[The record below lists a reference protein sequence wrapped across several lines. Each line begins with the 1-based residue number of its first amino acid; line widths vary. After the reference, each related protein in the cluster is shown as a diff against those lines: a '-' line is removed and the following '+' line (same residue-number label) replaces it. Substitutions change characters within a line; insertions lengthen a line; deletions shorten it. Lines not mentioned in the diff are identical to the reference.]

1 MEENKNREEER
12 TEIYEKMTAKELFH
26 RCLDKGIECPIKK
39 PREYYMELLKWVKT
53 KEEAKRMKE
62 ERLYKL
68 AYEALSN
75 KWAREYDFLKEHP
88 ENEISQIRER
98 ELWNELTKCEEE
110 MKAKEWAESEYIEKP
125 VISKRDRAIFDNIQV
140 QNGIIMSTIGETIF
154 ILLDKRKELNLNRGH
169 IESLDG
175 CIVSISTALRKIEMD
190 TGMSTEEE
198 IKQSDKRTGDVL
210 DMILDLLK

>member
-1 MEENKNREEER
+1 MKQRNGRKQKQRRRKNREEER
-12 TEIYEKMTAKELFH
+12 TEIYEKMT
-26 RCLDKGIECPIKK
+26 
-39 PREYYMELLKWVKT
+39 
-53 KEEAKRMKE
+53 
-62 ERLYKL
+62 
-68 AYEALSN
+68 
-75 KWAREYDFLKEHP
+75 
-88 ENEISQIRER
+88 
-98 ELWNELTKCEEE
+98 
-110 MKAKEWAESEYIEKP
+110 AKEWAESEYIEKP